1 MIISNLETKIIQVK
15 LNYKIWLKAF
25 LSSRIL
31 LLYVTSLRPAPFTKS
46 ALKGIFSRITIYT
59 STVNNLPFNGI

>member
-1 MIISNLETKIIQVK
+1 MIIPNQETKILQVK

-31 LLYVTSLRPAPFTKS
+31 LLYTSVRPAPFTKC

-59 STVNNLPFNGI
+59 STVNNLPFNGT